1 VQKYLAGKFSSVSV
15 KQEDVTAALSEAERA
30 EAAKLSG
37 EIAATEARR
46 RRWGTIQALYDVGPP
61 PETRL
66 LVRGSESTPGP
77 MVPAGF
83 LRVLCRTEDAAVAR
97 EAAVPEGTSGRRT
110 AQWLTEPD
118 SPAAALLA
126 RVMVNRLWQQLYG
139 RGIVATPDDFGL
151 QGQAPSHPELLE
163 WLSARFIAG
172 GWRVKPLVRLM
183 MESAAYRQTSHP
195 AAVSGTVDPESIDPG
210 NELLWRM
217 RLRRLESEVVR
228 DSVLAVSG
236 KLNRKAGG
244 PPVMLNSRPDG
255 MVVIAQDKLGE
266 PADACRRSIYLLTR
280 RAYNL
285 SLLTVFEQ
293 PLVATNCLRRDESA
307 VPLQSLVMLNDATIA
322 AGAEDFAARVESI
335 AASPVRVEVAF
346 RLALARRPNAQEAG
360 TCADLSAQQAEL
372 GLRAGL
378 SPEVAAHQALVQL
391 CHTLL
396 NTGEFLYVE

>member
-1 VQKYLAGKFSSVSV
+1 
-15 KQEDVTAALSEAERA
+15 
-30 EAAKLSG
+30 
-37 EIAATEARR
+37 
-46 RRWGTIQALYDVGPP
+46 
-61 PETRL
+61 
-66 LVRGSESTPGP
+66 
-77 MVPAGF
+77 

-97 EAAVPEGTSGRRT
+97 ETAVPEGTSGRRT
-110 AQWLTEPD
+110 ALARWLTEPD

-139 RGIVATPDDFGL
+139 RGIVATPDNFGI

-172 GWRVKPLVRLM
+172 GWRVKPLVKLM
-183 MESAAYRQTSHP
+183 MTSAAYRQTSHP
-195 AAVSGTVDPESIDPG
+195 TPVPGGVDPESIDPG

-217 RLRRLESEVVR
+217 RLRRLQSEVVR

-244 PPVMLNSRPDG
+244 PPVMLNSRADG

-266 PADACRRSIYLLTR
+266 PADASRRSIYLLTR

-285 SLLTVFEQ
+285 SLLTVFDQ
-293 PLVATNCLRRDESA
+293 PLVATNCLRRDDSA

-322 AGAEDFAARVESI
+322 AGAEDFAARVETV
-335 AASPVRVEVAF
+335 AAPPGRIETAF
-346 RLALARRPNAQEAG
+346 RLALARRPNAQEAA
-360 TCADLSAQQAEL
+360 TCAELLAQQTEL
-372 GLRAGL
+372 GRKAGL
-378 SPEVAAHQALVQL
+378 SAEIAAHQALVQL

-396 NTGEFLYVE
+396 NASEFLYVE